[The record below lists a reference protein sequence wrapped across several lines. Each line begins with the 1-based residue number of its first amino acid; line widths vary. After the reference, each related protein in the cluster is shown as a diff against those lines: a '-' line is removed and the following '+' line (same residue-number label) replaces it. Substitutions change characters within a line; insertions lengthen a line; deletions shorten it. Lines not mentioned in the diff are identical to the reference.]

1 MKCLNIAVAAMREFA
16 TRKFDM
22 NTLQNGVG
30 RWFCVVSISTI
41 IDSSCASRY
50 LKYIGHAWP
59 YRNQSI
65 GIHIALEY
73 DIQNCFILGVDVPC
87 LVWSFSAPSTPWQS
101 PNLKS
106 VIWSV
111 GIIINQTRK
120 TFKQWLKHVETS
132 S

>member
-1 MKCLNIAVAAMREFA
+1 MKCLNIAVAAMSEFA

-22 NTLQNGVG
+22 NTHQNGVG

-50 LKYIGHAWP
+50 LKIFEYIGHAWP

-65 GIHIALEY
+65 GLLHVALEY
-73 DIQNCFILGVDVPC
+73 YIQNWFILGVDEMC

-106 VIWSV
+106 LIWSV
-111 GIIINQTRK
+111 GIIINQTVG
-120 TFKQWLKHVETS
+120 THS
-132 S
+132 NNG